1 MRKENEEFVIRRS
14 LKISQKKLESLGWE
28 YKGTIPSG
36 TKIFKKKK
44 GEDFCFGNQKLEVL
58 VASLSLHMYEIG
70 GKIKMSINSGST

>member
-44 GEDFCFGNQKLEVL
+44 GEDFCFWDPKTRSIVR
-58 VASLSLHMYEIG
+58 VF
-70 GKIKMSINSGST
+70 MSTHV